1 MTRRAPWALAALA
14 VIGLGAWVLTRDV
27 AAPSPPSSSPG
38 SSAAR
43 APAPSPAA
51 PLAPSRS
58 SRDPFRFADDRSGDE
73 RVDGGRGPSAARVV
87 PSPSP
92 TPDQGPRL
100 VGVVRRGT
108 RTVAALSDGGEVELA
123 GPGEA
128 AAGVVVVSIGD
139 DGVRIRRPD
148 GTEALLPLP

>member
-1 MTRRAPWALAALA
+1 MRRRAPWALAALA
-14 VIGLGAWVLTRDV
+14 LVVLGAWALTRDV
-27 AAPSPPSSSPG
+27 GAPSAPSSSPG

-43 APAPSPAA
+43 APSPSA
-51 PLAPSRS
+51 PLAPTRS

-73 RVDGGRGPSAARVV
+73 RVDDGRGPSAARVV

-100 VGVVRRGT
+100 VGVVRRGR
-108 RTVAALSDGGEVELA
+108 RTVAALSEGGEVELA

-148 GTEALLPLP
+148 GTEAFLPLP

>member
-1 MTRRAPWALAALA
+1 VKRRAPWAVAAL
-14 VIGLGAWVLTRDV
+14 VLVVLGAWALTRDA
-27 AAPSPPSSSPG
+27 AAPSRSPG
-38 SSAAR
+38 PPVAR
-43 APAPSPAA
+43 SPSPPPSPAA

-58 SRDPFRFADDRSGDE
+58 SRDPFRFADEGSGE
-73 RVDGGRGPSAARVV
+73 RGGEAARGSSEARVA

-92 TPDQGPRL
+92 TPDPGPRL

-123 GPGEA
+123 GPGET

-139 DGVRIRRPD
+139 DGVRIRRSD
-148 GTEALLPLP
+148 GTEAFLPLP